1 MIKDQMDKKKILI
14 VEDERA
20 YSRALELKLSKNGF
34 EVESVQDGLSAL
46 SVLKEKKI
54 DLLITDLIMP
64 KMNGFELLEE
74 LSKNNI
80 KIETIVLSNLTQ
92 EEDKKK
98 AERWGVE
105 IFLEKSNITISEI
118 IETVSSIFKK

>member
-1 MIKDQMDKKKILI
+1 MNKNDRKKILI

-20 YSRALELKLSKNGF
+20 YSRALELKLKKNGF
-34 EVESVQDGLSAL
+34 EVQSVQDGLSAL
-46 SVLKEKKI
+46 TVLKEGKI

-74 LSKNNI
+74 LLKNNI
-80 KIETIVLSNLTQ
+80 KIPTIVLSNLTQ

-98 AERWGVE
+98 ASDLGVK
-105 IFLEKSNITISEI
+105 IFLEKSNIAISEIVRTISEI
-118 IETVSSIFKK
+118 F